1 MLGFSCIKNLL
12 GLNIL
17 SPYIHSSMGVSFLD
31 ACVASMVHEG
41 MTFMR
46 LTRDDVGVE
55 YRVCGS
61 FWMNENFAYTFR

>member
-1 MLGFSCIKNLL
+1 MEDVGLFVHKNLL

-17 SPYIHSSMGVSFLD
+17 SPYIHSSMGVFFHRRMF
-31 ACVASMVHEG
+31 ASMVHEG

-55 YRVCGS
+55 YRVC
-61 FWMNENFAYTFR
+61 WME